1 MNFSIKG
8 TLLFVG
14 MMSTLALAPPAPA
27 ISLSPGSIAVD
38 APVAGPNPT
47 PPTLTLQNTGD
58 ARLKWTSTSNALWL
72 SVSPSSG
79 NLNKTESIVL
89 TVSISTLGLLA
100 GTYTGTLTF
109 SDPAASNSPQTCT
122 VTLHMSATPRI
133 GVSPASLT
141 WTAPEGGPNPSDQT
155 VTIENTGTGTLS
167 WSASFSPSWIS
178 GNVSSGNL
186 SSGASQ
192 NVTVSVNVIG
202 LTPGTHT
209 GSMMVTATGAPN
221 SPQTVPISVTVS
233 AAPVIGLSPGS
244 LTFDAPQGGANPPPA
259 TLTLGNEGGG
269 TLAWNATTDAA
280 WLGVSPISGSLAAGN
295 KQSLTVTVNTTGLLE
310 GTYLAAVHVA
320 ATGASNTPQ
329 TVGVTLNVNALP
341 KIGANPGSLGFVV
354 SLDSSTSAPAGLSV
368 TNTGS
373 GTLVWSVSPG
383 ASWLSITPSG
393 GSLGAL
399 ASAPL
404 LMTANASGMA
414 VGHYT
419 ASVHVTDPNALNS
432 PQTVN
437 VDLTVLDSDLPV
449 HAPAGQCGLM
459 GLELLLPLLVLRRF
473 RRRGGLRCC

>member
-1 MNFSIKG
+1 
-8 TLLFVG
+8 
-14 MMSTLALAPPAPA
+14 
-27 ISLSPGSIAVD
+27 
-38 APVAGPNPT
+38 
-47 PPTLTLQNTGD
+47 
-58 ARLKWTSTSNALWL
+58 
-72 SVSPSSG
+72 
-79 NLNKTESIVL
+79 
-89 TVSISTLGLLA
+89 
-100 GTYTGTLTF
+100 
-109 SDPAASNSPQTCT
+109 
-122 VTLHMSATPRI
+122 
-133 GVSPASLT
+133 
-141 WTAPEGGPNPSDQT
+141 
-155 VTIENTGTGTLS
+155 
-167 WSASFSPSWIS
+167 
-178 GNVSSGNL
+178 
-186 SSGASQ
+186 
-192 NVTVSVNVIG
+192 
-202 LTPGTHT
+202 
-209 GSMMVTATGAPN
+209 
-221 SPQTVPISVTVS
+221 VTVS

-244 LTFDAPQGGANPPPA
+244 LTFDAPQGGANPAPA
-259 TLTLGNEGGG
+259 ALTLENQGGG

-280 WLGVSPISGSLAAGN
+280 WLAVSPISGSLAAGI
-295 KQSLTVTVNTTGLLE
+295 KQSLTVTVNTASLAE
-310 GTYLAAVHVA
+310 GTYLAAVHVT